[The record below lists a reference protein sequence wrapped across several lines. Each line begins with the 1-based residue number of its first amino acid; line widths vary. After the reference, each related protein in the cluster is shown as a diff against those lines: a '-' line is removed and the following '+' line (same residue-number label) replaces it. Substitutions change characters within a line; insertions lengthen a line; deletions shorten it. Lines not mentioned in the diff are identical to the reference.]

1 MAAQSTVVIKML
13 QEKAIQEV
21 EEAQKALAIA
31 IKSVDEAREKET
43 LLTGYRQGYS
53 DDLTKSLNG
62 QLNIEAY
69 KNTQNFL
76 TKLDQAVDAQAEMIK
91 MVEMDVSVKRKVL
104 QAVQKKKLSYDVLLE
119 RADKR
124 QMQAEL
130 KRDQKMMDEFAMRA
144 SRGQK

>member
-1 MAAQSTVVIKML
+1 MAVQSTVVIKML
-13 QEKAIQEV
+13 QDKAIKDV
-21 EEAQKALAIA
+21 ELAQKEFAIA
-31 IKSVDEAREKET
+31 IKAVDEAKSKEQ
-43 LLTGYRQGYS
+43 LLMDYRKGYS

-62 QLNIEAY
+62 NLNVEAY

-76 TKLDQAVDAQAEMIK
+76 TKLDAAVVAQAEMIQ
-91 MVEMDVSVKRKVL
+91 MVEVDLDVKRKIL
-104 QAVQKKKLSYDVLLE
+104 QGFQKKKLSYDVLLE

-144 SRGQK
+144 SRTQK